1 MSLFEELSQRAQSD
15 EYFCD
20 LYSRAE
26 FLASLNFFQITEKSE
41 KLEEKEFLDLLRF
54 SDILSRSAD
63 AEAQNKAYK
72 IISLLVDDYKN
83 VPLFT
88 AFASSVLTKLGNFPA
103 LRFLEE
109 NDQTTDNQS
118 LELVFEKYVKEIFQK
133 VPGSD
138 FVFTDAQYE
147 IFERLK
153 NNNHF
158 SFSGPTSLGKSF
170 ILNAFIRNL
179 IDVQKVNENII
190 ILVPTRALINQTLL
204 QLKREFSDIKKYRI
218 LSHPTVPESFRTND
232 SKYIFIF
239 TPERLVAYLSDRNN
253 PKVGYLFV
261 DEAQKVV
268 AEKDSRSPLYY
279 HSILQAERKS
289 IKLYFASPNI
299 PNPEVFLKLF
309 EKSTDE
315 SINIKSSPVAQNRY
329 FLDLIEESC
338 ILLSDVGEEK
348 DIPLNFSDKSFSH
361 WLKLLSDNQASLI
374 YCNTKADTIQYAL
387 TVSESLPEK
396 NDERINEVIS
406 VIEEHLHE
414 KYFLIDCLKK
424 GVAFHFGNLP
434 QRIREKIEVLFVDK
448 IIDYVFCTSTLLE
461 GVNLPAKN
469 IFILSNAIGLTQFN
483 DIDFWN
489 LAGRAGRLTK
499 ELSGNIIC
507 TRIEDKRNRWKN
519 PEKDLM
525 VVKNRNIKPVLPLI
539 TNGQKK
545 FFENVEAALTESD
558 FTRIKTSSNEINVWN
573 HYANIALIH
582 EIRSEDSVLRSNFIS
597 NNEGAK
603 KILQDISCENSVP
616 ERILSSYSIIKAK
629 YQNRVYRQ
637 DSLEI
642 LTSDISYQ
650 SVLNSLETLCDFY
663 SWDTEEATGRNPMFR
678 TRDSLKYWA
687 VLMTNWMNST
697 PLNRMIST
705 SLDYYKN
712 TGQIWDVDQLIDFN
726 VNSKRHINL
735 VINEI
740 ITNIDNVLR
749 FKLKNYFGNYHEL
762 LVDKLGKD
770 LAGENWGEFLEYG
783 STDLRIIELQNIGI
797 PRHLANYLLQN
808 YSDYFE
814 FDRNILILVKK
825 EMLLNEMNESSVEF
839 KELIEVI

>member
-1 MSLFEELSQRAQSD
+1 M
-15 EYFCD
+15 
-20 LYSRAE
+20 
-26 FLASLNFFQITEKSE
+26 
-41 KLEEKEFLDLLRF
+41 
-54 SDILSRSAD
+54 
-63 AEAQNKAYK
+63 
-72 IISLLVDDYKN
+72 
-83 VPLFT
+83 
-88 AFASSVLTKLGNFPA
+88 
-103 LRFLEE
+103 
-109 NDQTTDNQS
+109 
-118 LELVFEKYVKEIFQK
+118 
-133 VPGSD
+133 
-138 FVFTDAQYE
+138 
-147 IFERLK
+147 
-153 NNNHF
+153 
-158 SFSGPTSLGKSF
+158 
-170 ILNAFIRNL
+170 
-179 IDVQKVNENII
+179 
-190 ILVPTRALINQTLL
+190 
-204 QLKREFSDIKKYRI
+204 
-218 LSHPTVPESFRTND
+218 
-232 SKYIFIF
+232 
-239 TPERLVAYLSDRNN
+239 VAYLSDKNN

-329 FLDLIEESC
+329 FLDLIEDSC

-348 DIPLNFSDKSFSH
+348 NIPLSFSDKSFSH

-406 VIEEHLHE
+406 VIEEYLHE

-507 TRIEDKRNRWKN
+507 TRVEDKRNRWKN
-519 PEKDLM
+519 PKKDLM

-558 FTRIKTSSNEINVWN
+558 FTRENTSSNEINVWN

-687 VLMTNWMNST
+687 VLMSNWINST
-697 PLNRMIST
+697 PLSRMIST

-712 TGQIWDVDQLIDFN
+712 TGQIWDVDQLVDFK
-726 VNSKRHINL
+726 VNSKKHINL

-740 ITNIDNVLR
+740 IANIDNVLR

-762 LVDKLGKD
+762 LVDKLGED

-783 STDLRIIELQNIGI
+783 TTDLRIIELQNIGI

-825 EMLLNEMNESSVEF
+825 EMLLNEMNENSVEF